1 MEMQNLTGKH
11 LKITKSTISVLNESG
26 KTAGMIT
33 GIVTFYNIPDRER
46 FDFSQKAHKLGI
58 NRLRMNWVRMFFVE
72 SVWYYLVDESAV
84 TKAVEWQA
92 IDGGKSIKNMEDWQL
107 AAEEYGAVIIHVAK
121 IQDSRGIKVML

>member
-1 MEMQNLTGKH
+1 MEMQNLTGKS
-11 LKITKSTISVLNESG
+11 LKISKSTITVLNESG

-33 GIVTFYNIPDRER
+33 GVNTLYNVPVRDS
-46 FDFSQKAHKLGI
+46 FDFSHKAHKLGI
-58 NRLRMNWVRMFFVE
+58 ARLRMNWVRMFFVE

-92 IDGGKSIKNMEDWQL
+92 IDGGKSIKNMEDWKS

-121 IQDSRGIKVML
+121 IQDSRGIR